1 MVFRL
6 KSEGMSRLNFNHQV
20 MFSLVFLHKTM
31 IFIIDLDSFMIL
43 LWFYTVF
50 DGLRVL

>member
-1 MVFRL
+1 
-6 KSEGMSRLNFNHQV
+6 
-20 MFSLVFLHKTM
+20 M